1 MINVLIVDDEYSIR
15 EGIKN
20 NISWAEYG
28 LRVCGTAASG
38 FEALELVDKE
48 MPEIIILDIRLSDM
62 DGLEV
67 LEVVKEKYP
76 HIKVILISGH
86 DDFEYAQKAIEL
98 DAFSY
103 ILKPIDDK
111 KLLAKIIDA
120 KKIIEDQFNKIKSD
134 ENLNKQ
140 LKKNIPILKDI
151 FLNQIVTGKL
161 TDLQTMKE
169 RSEFLGIE
177 LSMSQYTVL
186 VLELQDDNLVS
197 KRSEYDKN
205 MLKLAVINH
214 LESMLGKT
222 FSHYSFNLVNN
233 IGVIIQGDNIDRTLL
248 KNTCVEFKDYVNK
261 SMGLLITI
269 GLGRIHEGI
278 HGIPFAFREALDA
291 LEYKLLLGCNVVIDI
306 ENIQVSQVNE
316 KTVFAEDVFEDTIKK
331 LEDDLIYS
339 LKTLNRKKVA
349 QITDNIVA
357 TLGETLRINIE
368 KTDRLI
374 FLMSFFL
381 TKLLLTLDIKI
392 EKFFDQGNEIY
403 DDLRNLETIDQFGEY
418 INRFFDK
425 VMNILQNKQESKN
438 SFLVSKAIEYIKENI
453 YNDISLTKTAD
464 AIYISPNYLS
474 RIFKQEMNET
484 FIEFVTNSKMT
495 EAKELLKNTN
505 YKIYEIADMLKYK
518 DVNHFTRVFKRV
530 FSVTP
535 TDYRELTN

>member
-161 TDLQTMKE
+161 TDLQTIKE
-169 RSEFLGIE
+169 RSEFL
-177 LSMSQYTVL
+177 
-186 VLELQDDNLVS
+186 N
-197 KRSEYDKN
+197 
-205 MLKLAVINH
+205 
-214 LESMLGKT
+214 
-222 FSHYSFNLVNN
+222 
-233 IGVIIQGDNIDRTLL
+233 
-248 KNTCVEFKDYVNK
+248 
-261 SMGLLITI
+261 
-269 GLGRIHEGI
+269 
-278 HGIPFAFREALDA
+278 
-291 LEYKLLLGCNVVIDI
+291 
-306 ENIQVSQVNE
+306 
-316 KTVFAEDVFEDTIKK
+316 
-331 LEDDLIYS
+331 
-339 LKTLNRKKVA
+339 
-349 QITDNIVA
+349 
-357 TLGETLRINIE
+357 
-368 KTDRLI
+368 
-374 FLMSFFL
+374 
-381 TKLLLTLDIKI
+381 
-392 EKFFDQGNEIY
+392 
-403 DDLRNLETIDQFGEY
+403 
-418 INRFFDK
+418 
-425 VMNILQNKQESKN
+425 
-438 SFLVSKAIEYIKENI
+438 
-453 YNDISLTKTAD
+453 
-464 AIYISPNYLS
+464 
-474 RIFKQEMNET
+474 
-484 FIEFVTNSKMT
+484 
-495 EAKELLKNTN
+495 
-505 YKIYEIADMLKYK
+505 
-518 DVNHFTRVFKRV
+518 
-530 FSVTP
+530 
-535 TDYRELTN
+535 